1 MKNICQFQPSD
12 FKEQYDELI
21 ETEEGRYLAGGEG
34 ALTNMNCSV
43 LFIFLFNFNPS
54 VCRLTESRLWAH
66 LNFGWAEGDEEE
78 EGEEDEDM
86 ET

>member
-43 LFIFLFNFNPS
+43 LLSFCSILS
-54 VCRLTESRLWAH
+54 HLSADLLTSSGTR
-66 LNFGWAEGDEEE
+66 
-78 EGEEDEDM
+78 
-86 ET
+86 